1 MSEERIT
8 LFAEILLPLPIP
20 GAFTYRVPLELNQKA
35 KVGQR
40 AVVQFGKTKIMSGL
54 ITSLT
59 TEVPDCDNV
68 KYLLDIL
75 DDDPVVN
82 ENQLQIWDWISSY
95 YLCYPGEVMQAA
107 LPSALKLSSESKIM
121 LSEDFEVDSM
131 TLSDNEYLIVEA
143 LQVQPQLT
151 ITEVS
156 KIIGYKK
163 VMPLIKTMIEKK
175 IVVMQ
180 EELQQKYKARYERY
194 VRLSNTY
201 REDDKMQELMDNL
214 SKRAYKQLELL
225 MAFLVLGGSA
235 DNDVLASDLLKKAD
249 ATSSI
254 LSALVDKGVF
264 ETYQKRISRLKEYKA
279 LTDVSSI
286 VFTEK
291 QQEAYDAIHQG
302 FEEDKPVLLHG
313 VTASGKTEIYIKLI
327 QEALD
332 EGRQVLYLLPEIAL
346 TEQIINR
353 LKKYFGDKVGVYH
366 SRYDNNERVEIWQQV
381 MNFRSRDALNASTSK
396 MDTFNVS
403 VQVQGGQRY
412 SSNVLS
418 SKFQIIIGSRS
429 AVFLPFSD
437 LGLIIV
443 DEEHDSS
450 FKQID
455 PAPRYSARDLAAVM
469 SKMFHARLLLG
480 SATPSFESY
489 FNAKQNKY
497 HLVTLSQR
505 YGGVEMPEIIVDDLR
520 VETRRKT
527 MQANFG
533 KTLVDNMNKTLE
545 EKNQVILFQN
555 RRGFSLRIECEHC
568 NYIPQCINCDVSLIY
583 HKNQNIMKCHY
594 CGYTTSVPTEC
605 PNCRST
611 DLKMHGFGT
620 ERIEDDLKVVFPNA
634 NSSRLDL
641 DTTRTKN
648 SYQHILEQ
656 FQNKETDILVGTQMV
671 TKGLDF
677 DSVKV
682 VGILNA
688 DNMLTFPDFRAYERS
703 FQLMEQ
709 VSGRAG
715 RKGEKGKVI
724 IQTFQPHHPV
734 ILNVMSH
741 DYVRFYEEQMP
752 IRRQFNYPPYSR
764 LVMIKLKDV
773 DNIKL
778 NKAASELAKILRQAF
793 KENLLGPEY
802 PVVSRVMNQ
811 YIKQMIVKISKEL
824 NSNKVKDFIKK
835 TIEDFKHNSE
845 FKSVKIQIDV
855 DPN

>member
-1 MSEERIT
+1 MLEERVT

-20 GAFTYRVPLELNQKA
+20 GTYTYRIPFELNQKA
-35 KVGQR
+35 RVGQR

-54 ITSLT
+54 IISLT
-59 TEVPDCDNV
+59 EEVPDCTNI

-82 ENQLQIWDWISSY
+82 ENQLKLWRWIASY
-95 YLCYPGEVMQAA
+95 YLCYLGDVMQVA

-121 LSEDFEVDSM
+121 LSEDFQLDSM

-143 LQVQPQLT
+143 LQIQPQLT

-163 VMPLIKTMIEKK
+163 IMPLIKTMIEKK

-180 EELQQKYKARYERY
+180 EELQQKYKAKYERY

-201 REDDKMQELMDNL
+201 RSDDAMRELMDTL

-225 MAFLVLGGSA
+225 MAFFVLGGSA
-235 DNDVLASDLLKKAD
+235 DNDVLASDLLKKAN

-254 LSALVDKGVF
+254 LATLVDKGVF
-264 ETYQKRISRLKEYKA
+264 DSYQKRVSRLKEYEA
-279 LTDVSSI
+279 LTDVSTI
-286 VFTEK
+286 NLTEK
-291 QQEAYDAIHQG
+291 QQEAFDNIHKG
-302 FEEDKPVLLHG
+302 FEEEKPVLLHG

-327 QEALD
+327 QEAID
-332 EGRQVLYLLPEIAL
+332 EGKQVLYLLPEIAL

-353 LKKYFGDKVGVYH
+353 LKKYFGDRVGVYH

-381 MNFRSRDALNASTSK
+381 MNFRSQQSTANGQQLLTSE
-396 MDTFNVS
+396 
-403 VQVQGGQRY
+403 VQKPKAK
-412 SSNVLS
+412 SLS
-418 SKFQIIIGSRS
+418 SKYQIIIGSRS
-429 AVFLPFSD
+429 AVFLPFTD

-455 PAPRYSARDLAAVM
+455 PAPRYSARDLAALM

-489 FNAKQNKY
+489 YNARQNKY
-497 HLVTLSQR
+497 HLVTLSER
-505 YGGVEMPEIIVDDLR
+505 YGGVEMPEIIVNDLR

-527 MQANFG
+527 LQANFG
-533 KTLVDNMNKTLE
+533 SALIEAINKTLE

-583 HKNQNIMKCHY
+583 HKNQNILKCHY

-605 PNCRST
+605 PSCRST

-620 ERIEDDLKVVFPNA
+620 ERIEDDLKVIFPDA
-634 NSSRLDL
+634 NSARLDL

-648 SYQHILEQ
+648 SYQFILEQ
-656 FQNKETDILVGTQMV
+656 FQNKETNILVGTQMV

-715 RKGEKGKVI
+715 RKGDKGKVI
-724 IQTFQPHHPV
+724 IQTYQPQHPV
-734 ILNVMSH
+734 ILNVMTH
-741 DYVRFYEEQMP
+741 DYVKFYEEQMP

-764 LVMIKLKDV
+764 LVMVRLKDV
-773 DNIKL
+773 DEQKL
-778 NKAASELAKILRQAF
+778 NKAANELAKIFRQVF
-793 KENLLGPEY
+793 RENLLGPEY
-802 PVVSRVMNQ
+802 PVVSRVKNQ
-811 YIKQMIVKISKEL
+811 YIKQMLIKIHKDL
-824 NSNKVKDFIKK
+824 NSTKVKEFINK
-835 TIEDFKHNSE
+835 TIEDFKHNND

>member
-1 MSEERIT
+1 MSEERTT
-8 LFAEILLPLPIP
+8 LFAEILLPLPIA
-20 GAFTYRVPLELNQKA
+20 GSYTYRVPFELNHKA
-35 KVGQR
+35 RIGQR
-40 AVVQFGKTKIMSGL
+40 AVVQFGKTKILSGL
-54 ITSLT
+54 IMSLT
-59 TEVPDCDNV
+59 TNIPDYNNV
-68 KYLLDIL
+68 KYLIDIL

-82 ENQLQIWDWISSY
+82 DSQLKLWNWISSY
-95 YLCYPGEVMQAA
+95 YLCYLGEVMQAA
-107 LPSALKLSSESKIM
+107 LPSALKLSSESKIS
-121 LSEDFEVDSM
+121 LAEDFVLDSIA
-131 TLSDNEYLIVEA
+131 LNDSEYLIVEA
-143 LQVQPQLT
+143 LQIQPQLT

-163 VMPLIKTMIEKK
+163 VMPLIKTMIDKK
-175 IVVMQ
+175 IIVMQ
-180 EELQQKYKARYERY
+180 EELQQKYKAKYERF
-194 VRLSNTY
+194 VRLSNEY
-201 REDDKMQELMDNL
+201 REEEKMRELMDNL

-235 DNDVLASDLLKKAD
+235 DNDVLASELLRKAD
-249 ATSSI
+249 ASSAI
-254 LSALVDKGVF
+254 LLALIEKGVF

-279 LTDVSSI
+279 LTDVGSI
-286 VFTEK
+286 VLTDK
-291 QQEAYDAIHQG
+291 QQQAFDEIQKG
-302 FEEDKPVLLHG
+302 FEADKPVLLHG

-327 QEALD
+327 QEAID

-353 LKKYFGDKVGVYH
+353 LKKYFGDRVGVYH

-381 MNFRSRDALNASTSK
+381 INFRASASQSLSNSK
-396 MDTFNVS
+396 
-403 VQVQGGQRY
+403 Y
-412 SSNVLS
+412 
-418 SKFQIIIGSRS
+418 QIIIGSRS
-429 AVFLPFSD
+429 AVFLPFTD

-455 PAPRYSARDLAAVM
+455 PAPRYSARDLAVVM
-469 SKMFHARLLLG
+469 SKMFNARLILG

-489 FNAKQNKY
+489 FNARQNKY
-497 HLVTLSQR
+497 HLVTITER
-505 YGGVEMPEIIVDDLR
+505 YGGVEMPDIIIDDLR

-533 KTLVDNMNKTLE
+533 KILVDAMNKTLE

-555 RRGFSLRIECEHC
+555 RRGFSLRIECGHC
-568 NYIPQCINCDVSLIY
+568 NYIPQCINCDVSLTY
-583 HKNQNIMKCHY
+583 HKNQNILKCHY
-594 CGYTTSVPTEC
+594 CGYTASVPTEC
-605 PNCRST
+605 PSCRST

-620 ERIEDDLKVVFPNA
+620 ERIEDDLKVVFPQA
-634 NSSRLDL
+634 QSSRLDL

-715 RKGEKGKVI
+715 RKGDKGKVI
-724 IQTFQPHHPV
+724 IQTYQPQHPV

-741 DYVRFYEEQMP
+741 NYVKFYEEQMP

-764 LVMIKLKDV
+764 LIMLRLKDL
-773 DNIKL
+773 DSLKL
-778 NKAASELAKILRQAF
+778 NKAADMLAKILRQVF
-793 KENLLGPEY
+793 KENFLGPEY
-802 PVVSRVMNQ
+802 PVVSRVKNL
-811 YIKQMIVKISKEL
+811 YIKQMIIKMNKDL
-824 NSNKVKDFIKK
+824 NSTKVKDFVKN
-835 TIEDFKHNSE
+835 TIEEFKRNNE
-845 FKSVKIQIDV
+845 FKSVKIQVDV
-855 DPN
+855 DPS

>member
-20 GAFTYRVPLELNQKA
+20 GTFTYRVPFELNEKV

-40 AVVQFGKTKIMSGL
+40 VVVQFGKTKIMSGL
-54 ITSLT
+54 IVSLT
-59 TEVPDCDNV
+59 DEVPNYNSV

-75 DDDPVVN
+75 DDAPVVN
-82 ENQLQIWDWISSY
+82 ENQLKLWNWIASY
-95 YLCYPGEVMQAA
+95 YMCYLGEVMQVA
-107 LPSALKLSSESKIM
+107 LPSALRLSSESKIM
-121 LSEDFEVDSM
+121 LSDDFELDSM
-131 TLSDNEYLIVEA
+131 TLSDNEFLIVEA
-143 LQVQPQLT
+143 LQIQPQLT

-163 VMPLIKTMIEKK
+163 VMPLIKTMIEKR

-180 EELQQKYKARYERY
+180 EELQHKYKAKYERY
-194 VRLSNTY
+194 VRLPNTY
-201 REDDKMQELMDNL
+201 RDEDKMRELMDNL

-225 MAFLVLGGSA
+225 MAFLVLGGSS
-235 DNDVLASDLLKKAD
+235 DNDVLASELLKKAD

-254 LSALVDKGVF
+254 LSALVEKGVF
-264 ETYQKRISRLKEYKA
+264 ETYQKRVSRLKEYKA

-286 VFTEK
+286 ILTEK
-291 QQEAYDAIHQG
+291 QQEAFDEIHKG
-302 FEEDKPVLLHG
+302 FEEEKPVLLHG

-353 LKKYFGDKVGVYH
+353 LKKYFGDRVGVYH

-381 MNFRSRDALNASTSK
+381 MNFRSQQVNKSTS
-396 MDTFNVS
+396 
-403 VQVQGGQRY
+403 QQGLKY
-412 SSNVLS
+412 
-418 SKFQIIIGSRS
+418 QIIIGSRS
-429 AVFLPFSD
+429 AIFLPFTD

-455 PAPRYSARDLAAVM
+455 PAPRYSARDLAALM

-489 FNAKQNKY
+489 FNARQNKY
-497 HLVTLSQR
+497 HLVSITER
-505 YGGVEMPEIIVDDLR
+505 YGGVEMPEIIVSDLR

-533 KTLVDNMNKTLE
+533 KTLVEAMNKTLE

-568 NYIPQCINCDVSLIY
+568 HHIPQCINCDVSLIY
-583 HKNQNIMKCHY
+583 HKNQNILKCHY

-605 PNCRST
+605 PTCRST
-611 DLKMHGFGT
+611 NLKMHGFGT
-620 ERIEDDLKVVFPNA
+620 ERIEDDLKVVFPEA
-634 NSSRLDL
+634 NSARLDL

-648 SYQHILEQ
+648 SYQYILEQ
-656 FQNKETDILVGTQMV
+656 FQNKETNILVGTQMV

-724 IQTFQPHHPV
+724 IQTYQPQHPV

-764 LVMIKLKDV
+764 LVMIRLKDV
-773 DNIKL
+773 DNVKL
-778 NKAASELAKILRQAF
+778 NKATDELAKIFRQVF

-802 PVVSRVMNQ
+802 PVVSRVKNQ
-811 YIKQMIVKISKEL
+811 YIKQMLIKINKDL
-824 NSNKVKDFIKK
+824 NAAKVKEFISK
-835 TIEDFKHNSE
+835 TIEDFKHDTG

-855 DPN
+855 DPS

>member
-20 GAFTYRVPLELNQKA
+20 GTYTYRVPFELNQKA
-35 KVGQR
+35 RVGQR

-54 ITSLT
+54 IISITN
-59 TEVPDCDNV
+59 EVPDCTSI

-75 DDDPVVN
+75 DDNPVVN
-82 ENQLQIWDWISSY
+82 ENQLKLWRWISSY
-95 YLCYPGEVMQAA
+95 YLCYLGDVMQVA

-121 LSEDFEVDSM
+121 LSEDFQLDNM

-143 LQVQPQLT
+143 LQIQPQLT

-156 KIIGYKK
+156 KITGYKK
-163 VMPLIKTMIEKK
+163 IMPLIKTMIEKK

-180 EELQQKYKARYERY
+180 EELQQKYKAKYDRY

-201 REDDKMQELMDNL
+201 RDEDAMRELMDTL

-225 MAFLVLGGSA
+225 MAFFVLGGSA
-235 DNDVLASDLLKKAD
+235 DNDVLASDLLKKAN

-254 LSALVDKGVF
+254 LATLVDKGIF
-264 ETYQKRISRLKEYKA
+264 ESYQKRVSRLKEYEA
-279 LTDVSSI
+279 LTDVSTI
-286 VFTEK
+286 NLTEK
-291 QQEAYDAIHQG
+291 QQEAFDNIHKG
-302 FEEDKPVLLHG
+302 FEEEKPVLLHG

-327 QEALD
+327 QDAID
-332 EGRQVLYLLPEIAL
+332 EGKQVLYLLPEIAL

-353 LKKYFGDKVGVYH
+353 LKKYFGDRVGVYH

-381 MNFRSRDALNASTSK
+381 MNFRSQQSIVNGQQLLTSEAQK
-396 MDTFNVS
+396 PKAKS
-403 VQVQGGQRY
+403 
-412 SSNVLS
+412 LS
-418 SKFQIIIGSRS
+418 SKYQIIIGSRS
-429 AVFLPFSD
+429 AVFLPFTD

-455 PAPRYSARDLAAVM
+455 PAPRYSARDLAALM

-489 FNAKQNKY
+489 YNARQNKY
-497 HLVTLSQR
+497 HLVTLSER
-505 YGGVEMPEIIVDDLR
+505 YGGVEMPEIIVNDLR

-527 MQANFG
+527 LQANFG
-533 KTLVDNMNKTLE
+533 SALIEAMNKTLE

-583 HKNQNIMKCHY
+583 HKNQNILKCHY

-605 PNCRST
+605 PSCRST

-620 ERIEDDLKVVFPNA
+620 ERIEDDLKVIFPDA
-634 NSSRLDL
+634 NSARLDL

-656 FQNKETDILVGTQMV
+656 FQNKETNILVGTQMV

-715 RKGEKGKVI
+715 RKGDKGKVI
-724 IQTFQPHHPV
+724 IQTYQPQHPV
-734 ILNVMSH
+734 ILNVMTH
-741 DYVRFYEEQMP
+741 DYVKFYEEQMP

-764 LVMIKLKDV
+764 LVMVRLKDV
-773 DNIKL
+773 DEQKL
-778 NKAASELAKILRQAF
+778 NKAANELAKIFRQVF
-793 KENLLGPEY
+793 RENLLGPEY
-802 PVVSRVMNQ
+802 PVVSRVKNQ
-811 YIKQMIVKISKEL
+811 YIKQMLIKINKDL
-824 NSNKVKDFIKK
+824 NSTKVKEFINK
-835 TIEDFKHNSE
+835 TIEDFKHNND

>member
-1 MSEERIT
+1 MSMSEERIT

-20 GAFTYRVPLELNQKA
+20 GSFTYRVPYELNDKA

-54 ITSLT
+54 IVSLT
-59 TEVPDCDNV
+59 TEVPDCNNI

-82 ENQLQIWDWISSY
+82 AQQLQLWNWISSY

-131 TLSDNEYLIVEA
+131 TLSDNEFLIVEA
-143 LQVQPQLT
+143 LQIQPQLT

-180 EELQQKYKARYERY
+180 EELQQKYKAKYERY

-201 REDDKMQELMDNL
+201 RDEDKMHELMDSL

-225 MAFLVLGGSA
+225 MAFFVLGGSA
-235 DNDVLASDLLKKAD
+235 DNEVLASELLKKAD
-249 ATSSI
+249 ATSNI

-264 ETYQKRISRLKEYKA
+264 ETYQKRVSRLKEYKA

-286 VFTEK
+286 VLTEK

-302 FEEDKPVLLHG
+302 FDEEKPVLLHG

-353 LKKYFGDKVGVYH
+353 LKKYFGDRVGVYH

-381 MNFRSRDALNASTSK
+381 MNFRSQRVNEST
-396 MDTFNVS
+396 
-403 VQVQGGQRY
+403 GQRVETQRLCD
-412 SSNVLS
+412 SVSLCLCD
-418 SKFQIIIGSRS
+418 SKYQIIIGSRS

-455 PAPRYSARDLAAVM
+455 PAPRYSARDLAALM

-497 HLVTLSQR
+497 HLVSLTER

-533 KTLVDNMNKTLE
+533 KTLVEAMNKTLE

-555 RRGFSLRIECEHC
+555 RRGFSLRIECDHC

-583 HKNQNIMKCHY
+583 HKNQNILKCHY
-594 CGYTTSVPTEC
+594 CGYTASVPTEC
-605 PNCRST
+605 PNCHST

-620 ERIEDDLKVVFPNA
+620 ERIEDDLKVVFPDA
-634 NSSRLDL
+634 NSARLDL

-648 SYQHILEQ
+648 SYQYILEQ

-682 VGILNA
+682 VGVLNA

-715 RKGEKGKVI
+715 RKGDKGKVI
-724 IQTFQPHHPV
+724 IQTYQPYHPV
-734 ILNVMSH
+734 ILNVISH
-741 DYVRFYEEQMP
+741 DYVKFYEEQMP

-773 DNIKL
+773 DNMKL
-778 NKAASELAKILRQAF
+778 NKATDELAKIFRHVF

-802 PVVSRVMNQ
+802 PIVSRVKNQ
-811 YIKQMIVKISKEL
+811 YIKQMIIKISKEL
-824 NSNKVKDFIKK
+824 NSNKVKDYIKN
-835 TIEDFKHNSE
+835 TIEDFKHNNE

-855 DPN
+855 DPS

>member
-20 GAFTYRVPLELNQKA
+20 GTFTYRVPFELNQKA
-35 KVGQR
+35 KIGQR
-40 AVVQFGKTKIMSGL
+40 AIVQFGKTKIMSGL
-54 ITSLT
+54 IISLT
-59 TEVPDCDNV
+59 TEVPDYNSV
-68 KYLLDIL
+68 KYLIDIL
-75 DDDPVVN
+75 DDDPIVN
-82 ENQLQIWDWISSY
+82 EKQLQLWSWISSY
-95 YLCYPGEVMQAA
+95 YLCYPGGVMQAA

-121 LSEDFEVDSM
+121 LSEDFEVDTM
-131 TLSDNEYLIVEA
+131 TLSDNEFLIVEA
-143 LQVQPQLT
+143 LQIQPQLT

-180 EELQQKYKARYERY
+180 EELQQKYKAKYERY

-201 REDDKMQELMDNL
+201 RDEDKMHELMDKL
-214 SKRAYKQLELL
+214 SKRAYKQLEIL

-235 DNDVLASDLLKKAD
+235 DNDVLVADLLKKAD
-249 ATSSI
+249 ATSNA
-254 LSALVDKGVF
+254 LSALTDKGVF
-264 ETYQKRISRLKEYKA
+264 ETYQKRVSRLKEYKA

-286 VFTEK
+286 VLTEK
-291 QQEAYDAIHQG
+291 QQEAYEAIHEG
-302 FEEDKPVLLHG
+302 FEEEKPVLLHG

-353 LKKYFGDKVGVYH
+353 LKKYFGDRVGVYH

-381 MNFRSRDALNASTSK
+381 MNFRSQRVETQRLGDSK
-396 MDTFNVS
+396 
-403 VQVQGGQRY
+403 Y
-412 SSNVLS
+412 
-418 SKFQIIIGSRS
+418 QIIIGSRS

-455 PAPRYSARDLAAVM
+455 PAPRYSARDLAVLM

-533 KTLVDNMNKTLE
+533 KTLVEAMNKTLE

-555 RRGFSLRIECEHC
+555 RRGFSLRIECDHC
-568 NYIPQCINCDVSLIY
+568 NYIPQCVNCDVSLIY
-583 HKNQNIMKCHY
+583 HKNQNILKCHY
-594 CGYTTSVPTEC
+594 CGYTASVPAEC
-605 PNCRST
+605 PNCHST

-620 ERIEDDLKVVFPNA
+620 ERIEDDLKVVFPDA
-634 NSSRLDL
+634 NSARLDL

-715 RKGEKGKVI
+715 RKGDKGKVI
-724 IQTFQPHHPV
+724 IQTYQPYHPA
-734 ILNVMSH
+734 ILNVISH
-741 DYVRFYEEQMP
+741 DYVKFYEEQMP

-764 LVMIKLKDV
+764 LVMIKLRDV
-773 DNIKL
+773 DNIKV
-778 NKAASELAKILRQAF
+778 NKAADELAKIFRHVF

-802 PVVSRVMNQ
+802 PIVSRVKNQ
-811 YIKQMIVKISKEL
+811 YIKQMIIKINKEL
-824 NSNKVKDFIKK
+824 NSNKVKDYIKN
-835 TIEDFKHNSE
+835 TIEDFKHNNE

>member
-1 MSEERIT
+1 MSEERVT

-20 GAFTYRVPLELNQKA
+20 GTYTYRVPFELNQKA

-54 ITSLT
+54 IISLT
-59 TEVPDCDNV
+59 EEVPDCTSI

-82 ENQLQIWDWISSY
+82 ENQLKLWQWIASY
-95 YLCYPGEVMQAA
+95 YICYLGDVMQVA

-121 LSEDFEVDSM
+121 LSDEFVLDSM
-131 TLSDNEYLIVEA
+131 ALSDNEFLIVEA
-143 LQVQPQLT
+143 LQIQPQLT

-163 VMPLIKTMIEKK
+163 IMPLVKTMIEKK
-175 IVVMQ
+175 IIVMQ
-180 EELQQKYKARYERY
+180 EELQQKYKAKYERY
-194 VRLSNTY
+194 VRLTNTY
-201 REDDKMQELMDNL
+201 RNEDAMRELMDTL

-225 MAFLVLGGSA
+225 MAFFVLGGSA
-235 DNDVLASDLLKKAD
+235 DNDVLASDLLKKAN

-254 LSALVDKGVF
+254 LATLVDKGVF
-264 ETYQKRISRLKEYKA
+264 ESYQKRVSRLKEYKA
-279 LTDVSSI
+279 LTDVSTI
-286 VFTEK
+286 NLTEK
-291 QQEAYDAIHQG
+291 QQEAYDEIHKG
-302 FEEDKPVLLHG
+302 FEEEKPVLLHG

-327 QEALD
+327 QEAID
-332 EGRQVLYLLPEIAL
+332 EGKQVLYLLPEIAL

-353 LKKYFGDKVGVYH
+353 LKKYFGDRVGVYH

-381 MNFRSRDALNASTSK
+381 MNFRSQQTTVNGQQILGDSATRRLGDSK
-396 MDTFNVS
+396 
-403 VQVQGGQRY
+403 Y
-412 SSNVLS
+412 
-418 SKFQIIIGSRS
+418 QIIIGSRS
-429 AVFLPFSD
+429 AVFLPFTD

-455 PAPRYSARDLAAVM
+455 PAPRYSARDLAVLM
-469 SKMFHARLLLG
+469 SKMFHACLLMG

-489 FNAKQNKY
+489 YNARQNKY
-497 HLVTLSQR
+497 HLVTITER

-533 KTLVDNMNKTLE
+533 KTLIDAMNKTLE

-583 HKNQNIMKCHY
+583 HKNQNILKCHY

-605 PNCRST
+605 PSCRST

-620 ERIEDDLKVVFPNA
+620 ERIEDDLKVVFPEA

-648 SYQHILEQ
+648 SYQYILEQ
-656 FQNKETDILVGTQMV
+656 FQNKETNILVGTQMV

-715 RKGEKGKVI
+715 RKGDKGKVI
-724 IQTFQPHHPV
+724 IQTYQPQHPV
-734 ILNVMSH
+734 ILNVITH
-741 DYVRFYEEQMP
+741 DYVKFYEEQMP

-764 LVMIKLKDV
+764 LVMIRLKDV
-773 DNIKL
+773 DSQKL
-778 NKAASELAKILRQAF
+778 NKAADELAKIFRQVF

-802 PVVSRVMNQ
+802 PVVSRVKNQ
-811 YIKQMIVKISKEL
+811 YIKQMLIKINKDL
-824 NSNKVKDFIKK
+824 NSAKVKEFINK
-835 TIEDFKHNSE
+835 TIEDFKHNND

>member
-20 GAFTYRVPLELNQKA
+20 GSFTYRVPYELNDKA

-54 ITSLT
+54 IVSLT
-59 TEVPDCDNV
+59 TEVPDCNNI

-82 ENQLQIWDWISSY
+82 AQQLQLWNWISSY
-95 YLCYPGEVMQAA
+95 YLCYLGEVMQAA

-131 TLSDNEYLIVEA
+131 TLSDNEFLIVEA
-143 LQVQPQLT
+143 LQIQPQLT

-180 EELQQKYKARYERY
+180 EELQQKYKAKYERY

-201 REDDKMQELMDNL
+201 RDEDKMHALMDSL

-225 MAFLVLGGSA
+225 MAFFVLGGSA
-235 DNDVLASDLLKKAD
+235 DNGVLASELLKKAD
-249 ATSSI
+249 ATSNI

-264 ETYQKRISRLKEYKA
+264 ETYQKRVSRLKEYKA

-286 VFTEK
+286 VLTEK

-302 FEEDKPVLLHG
+302 FDEEKPVLLHG

-353 LKKYFGDKVGVYH
+353 LKKYFGDRVGVYH

-381 MNFRSRDALNASTSK
+381 MNFRSRDALNVSTSK

-403 VQVQGGQRY
+403 VQDSQRSSFNVQG
-412 SSNVLS
+412 

-455 PAPRYSARDLAAVM
+455 PAPRYSARDLAALM

-497 HLVTLSQR
+497 HLVSLTER

-520 VETRRKT
+520 VETHRKT

-533 KTLVDNMNKTLE
+533 KTLVEAMNKTLE

-555 RRGFSLRIECEHC
+555 RRGFSLRIECDHC

-583 HKNQNIMKCHY
+583 HKNQNILKCHY

-605 PNCRST
+605 PNCHST

-620 ERIEDDLKVVFPNA
+620 ERIEDDLKVVFPDA
-634 NSSRLDL
+634 NSARLDL

-648 SYQHILEQ
+648 SYQYILEQ
-656 FQNKETDILVGTQMV
+656 FQNKDTDILVGTQMV

-682 VGILNA
+682 VGVLNA

-715 RKGEKGKVI
+715 RKGDKGKVI
-724 IQTFQPHHPV
+724 IQTYQPYHPV

-741 DYVRFYEEQMP
+741 DYVKFYEEQMP

-778 NKAASELAKILRQAF
+778 NKAASELAKIFRHVF

-802 PVVSRVMNQ
+802 PIVSRVKNQ
-811 YIKQMIVKISKEL
+811 YIKQMIIKISKEL
-824 NSNKVKDFIKK
+824 NSNKVKDYIKN
-835 TIEDFKHNSE
+835 TIEDFKHNNE

-855 DPN
+855 DPS

>member
-1 MSEERIT
+1 MSEDRIT

-20 GAFTYRVPLELNQKA
+20 GTFTYRLPFELNQKA
-35 KVGQR
+35 RVGQR
-40 AVVQFGKTKIMSGL
+40 AVVQFGKTKVMSGL
-54 ITSLT
+54 IISLT
-59 TEVPDCDNV
+59 DEVPDCNNI

-82 ENQLQIWDWISSY
+82 EKQLKLWDWIASY
-95 YLCYPGEVMQAA
+95 YMCYLGEVMQVA

-121 LSEDFEVDSM
+121 LSENFELDSM
-131 TLSDNEYLIVEA
+131 VLSDNEYLIVEA
-143 LQVQPQLT
+143 LQIQPQLT

-180 EELQQKYKARYERY
+180 EELQQKYKAKYERY
-194 VRLSNTY
+194 VRLSNAY
-201 REDDKMQELMDNL
+201 RDDDKMRELMDAL

-225 MAFLVLGGSA
+225 MAFFVLGGSA

-249 ATSSI
+249 ATSNV

-264 ETYQKRISRLKEYKA
+264 ETYQKRVSRLKDYKA

-286 VFTEK
+286 VLTEK
-291 QQEAYDAIHQG
+291 QQQAFDEIHKG
-302 FEEDKPVLLHG
+302 FEEEKPVLLHG

-353 LKKYFGDKVGVYH
+353 LKKYFGDRVGVYH

-381 MNFRSRDALNASTSK
+381 MNFRSHQDSK
-396 MDTFNVS
+396 TLSHQEYDSKYQQLGDSAT
-403 VQVQGGQRY
+403 QR
-412 SSNVLS
+412 LGD
-418 SKFQIIIGSRS
+418 SKYQIIIGSRS
-429 AVFLPFSD
+429 AVFLPFTD

-450 FKQID
+450 FKQVD
-455 PAPRYSARDLAAVM
+455 PAPRYSARDLAALM

-489 FNAKQNKY
+489 YNARQNKY
-497 HLVTLSQR
+497 HLVTITER
-505 YGGVEMPEIIVDDLR
+505 YGGVEMPEIVVDDLR
-520 VETRRKT
+520 IETRRKT

-533 KTLVDNMNKTLE
+533 KTLVDAMNKTLE

-555 RRGFSLRIECEHC
+555 RRGFSLRIECDHC

-583 HKNQNIMKCHY
+583 HKNQNILKCHY

-605 PNCRST
+605 PSCKST

-620 ERIEDDLKVVFPNA
+620 ERIEDDLKVVFPEA
-634 NSSRLDL
+634 NSARLDL

-648 SYQHILEQ
+648 SYQYILEQ
-656 FQNKETDILVGTQMV
+656 FQNKETNILVGTQMV

-724 IQTFQPHHPV
+724 IQTYQPNHPV

-764 LVMIKLKDV
+764 LVMIRLKDV
-773 DNIKL
+773 DNVKL
-778 NKAASELAKILRQAF
+778 NKATDELAKTFRHVF

-802 PVVSRVMNQ
+802 PVVSRVKNQ
-811 YIKQMIVKISKEL
+811 YIKQMMIKINKDL
-824 NSNKVKDFIKK
+824 NSNKVKEFIWK
-835 TIEDFKHNSE
+835 TIEDFKHNTE

>member
-1 MSEERIT
+1 MSEERTT
-8 LFAEILLPLPIP
+8 LFAEILLPLPIA
-20 GAFTYRVPLELNQKA
+20 GSYTYRVPLELNHKA
-35 KVGQR
+35 RIGQR
-40 AVVQFGKTKIMSGL
+40 AVVQFGKTKILSGL
-54 ITSLT
+54 IMSLT
-59 TEVPDCDNV
+59 TNIPDYNNV
-68 KYLLDIL
+68 KYLIDIL

-82 ENQLQIWDWISSY
+82 DSQLKLWNWISSY
-95 YLCYPGEVMQAA
+95 YLCYLGEVMQAA
-107 LPSALKLSSESKIM
+107 LPSALKLSSESKIS
-121 LSEDFEVDSM
+121 LAEDFVLDSIA
-131 TLSDNEYLIVEA
+131 LNDSEYLIVEA
-143 LQVQPQLT
+143 LQIQPQLT

-163 VMPLIKTMIEKK
+163 VMPLIKTMIDKK
-175 IVVMQ
+175 IIVMQ
-180 EELQQKYKARYERY
+180 EELQQKYKAKYERF
-194 VRLSNTY
+194 VRLSNEY
-201 REDDKMQELMDNL
+201 REEEKMRELMDNL

-235 DNDVLASDLLKKAD
+235 DNDVLASELLRKAD
-249 ATSSI
+249 ASSAI
-254 LSALVDKGVF
+254 LLALIEKGVF

-279 LTDVSSI
+279 LTDVGSI
-286 VFTEK
+286 VLTDK
-291 QQEAYDAIHQG
+291 QQQAFDEIQKG
-302 FEEDKPVLLHG
+302 FEADKPVLLHG

-327 QEALD
+327 QEAID

-353 LKKYFGDKVGVYH
+353 LKKYFGDRVGVYH

-381 MNFRSRDALNASTSK
+381 INFRASASQSLSNSK
-396 MDTFNVS
+396 
-403 VQVQGGQRY
+403 Y
-412 SSNVLS
+412 
-418 SKFQIIIGSRS
+418 QIIIGSRS
-429 AVFLPFSD
+429 AVFLPFTD

-455 PAPRYSARDLAAVM
+455 PAPRYSARDLAVVM
-469 SKMFHARLLLG
+469 SKMFNARLILG

-489 FNAKQNKY
+489 FNARQNKY
-497 HLVTLSQR
+497 HLVTITER
-505 YGGVEMPEIIVDDLR
+505 YGGVEMPDIIIDDLR

-533 KTLVDNMNKTLE
+533 KILVDAMNKTLE

-555 RRGFSLRIECEHC
+555 RRGFSLRIECGHC
-568 NYIPQCINCDVSLIY
+568 NYIPQCINCDVSLTY
-583 HKNQNIMKCHY
+583 HKNQNILKCHY
-594 CGYTTSVPTEC
+594 CGYTASVPTEC
-605 PNCRST
+605 PSCRST

-620 ERIEDDLKVVFPNA
+620 ERIEDDLKVVFPQA
-634 NSSRLDL
+634 QSSRLDL

-715 RKGEKGKVI
+715 RKGDKGKVI
-724 IQTFQPHHPV
+724 IQTYQPQHPV

-741 DYVRFYEEQMP
+741 NYVKFYEEQMP

-764 LVMIKLKDV
+764 LIMLRLKDL
-773 DNIKL
+773 DSLKL
-778 NKAASELAKILRQAF
+778 NKAADMLAKILRQVF
-793 KENLLGPEY
+793 KENFLGPEY
-802 PVVSRVMNQ
+802 PVVSRVKNL
-811 YIKQMIVKISKEL
+811 YIKQMIIKINKDL
-824 NSNKVKDFIKK
+824 NSTKVKDFVKN
-835 TIEDFKHNSE
+835 TIEEFKRNNE
-845 FKSVKIQIDV
+845 FKSVKIQVDV
-855 DPN
+855 DPS

>member
-1 MSEERIT
+1 MSEERVT

-20 GAFTYRVPLELNQKA
+20 GTYTYRVPFELNQKA
-35 KVGQR
+35 RVGQR

-54 ITSLT
+54 IISLT
-59 TEVPDCDNV
+59 EEVPDCTSI

-82 ENQLQIWDWISSY
+82 ENQLKLWRWIASY
-95 YLCYPGEVMQAA
+95 YLCYLGDVMQVA

-121 LSEDFEVDSM
+121 LSEDFVLDSM
-131 TLSDNEYLIVEA
+131 ALSDNEFLIVEA
-143 LQVQPQLT
+143 LQIQPQLT

-163 VMPLIKTMIEKK
+163 IMPLVKTMIEKK
-175 IVVMQ
+175 IIVMQ
-180 EELQQKYKARYERY
+180 EELQQKYKAKYERY

-201 REDDKMQELMDNL
+201 RNEDAMRELMDTL

-225 MAFLVLGGSA
+225 MAFFVLGGSA
-235 DNDVLASDLLKKAD
+235 DNDVIASDLLKKAN

-254 LSALVDKGVF
+254 LATLVDKGVF
-264 ETYQKRISRLKEYKA
+264 ESYQKRISRLKEYKA
-279 LTDVSSI
+279 LTDVSTI
-286 VFTEK
+286 NLTEK
-291 QQEAYDAIHQG
+291 QQEAYDEIHKG
-302 FEEDKPVLLHG
+302 FEEEKPVLLHG

-327 QEALD
+327 QEAID
-332 EGRQVLYLLPEIAL
+332 EGKQVLYLLPEIAL

-353 LKKYFGDKVGVYH
+353 LKKYFGDRVGVYH

-381 MNFRSRDALNASTSK
+381 MNFRSQQSTVNGQQMLTSE
-396 MDTFNVS
+396 
-403 VQVQGGQRY
+403 VQKPIAK
-412 SSNVLS
+412 SLS
-418 SKFQIIIGSRS
+418 SKYQIIIGSRS
-429 AVFLPFSD
+429 AVFLPFTD

-455 PAPRYSARDLAAVM
+455 PAPRYSARDLAVLM
-469 SKMFHARLLLG
+469 SKMFHARLLMG

-489 FNAKQNKY
+489 YNARQNKY
-497 HLVTLSQR
+497 HLVTITER

-533 KTLVDNMNKTLE
+533 KTLIDAMNKTLE

-583 HKNQNIMKCHY
+583 HKNQNILKCHY

-605 PNCRST
+605 PSCRST

-620 ERIEDDLKVVFPNA
+620 ERIEDDLKVVFPEA

-648 SYQHILEQ
+648 SYQYILEQ
-656 FQNKETDILVGTQMV
+656 FQNKETNILVGTQMV

-715 RKGEKGKVI
+715 RKGDKGKVI
-724 IQTFQPHHPV
+724 IQTYQPQHPV
-734 ILNVMSH
+734 ILNVITH

-773 DNIKL
+773 DSQKL
-778 NKAASELAKILRQAF
+778 NKAADELAKIFRQVF

-802 PVVSRVMNQ
+802 PVVSRVKNQ
-811 YIKQMIVKISKEL
+811 YIKQMLVKINKDL
-824 NSNKVKDFIKK
+824 NSTKVKEFINK
-835 TIEDFKHNSE
+835 TIEDFKHNND

>member
-1 MSEERIT
+1 MSEERLT

-20 GAFTYRVPLELNQKA
+20 GTYTYRVPFELNQKA
-35 KVGQR
+35 RVGQR

-54 ITSLT
+54 IISITN
-59 TEVPDCDNV
+59 EVPDCTSI

-75 DDDPVVN
+75 DDNPVVN
-82 ENQLQIWDWISSY
+82 ENQLKLWRWISSY
-95 YLCYPGEVMQAA
+95 YLCYLGDVMQVA

-121 LSEDFEVDSM
+121 LSEDFQLDSM

-143 LQVQPQLT
+143 LQIQPQLT

-156 KIIGYKK
+156 KITGYKK
-163 VMPLIKTMIEKK
+163 IMPLIKTMIEKK

-180 EELQQKYKARYERY
+180 EELQQKYKAKYDRY

-201 REDDKMQELMDNL
+201 RDEDAMRELMDTL

-225 MAFLVLGGSA
+225 MAFFVLGGSA
-235 DNDVLASDLLKKAD
+235 DNDVLASDLLKKAN

-254 LSALVDKGVF
+254 LATLVDKGIF
-264 ETYQKRISRLKEYKA
+264 ESYQKRVSRLKEYEA
-279 LTDVSSI
+279 LTDVSTI
-286 VFTEK
+286 NLTEK
-291 QQEAYDAIHQG
+291 QQEAFDNIHKG
-302 FEEDKPVLLHG
+302 FNEEKPVLLHG

-327 QEALD
+327 QDAID
-332 EGRQVLYLLPEIAL
+332 EGKQVLYLLPEIAL

-353 LKKYFGDKVGVYH
+353 LKKYFGDRVGVYH

-381 MNFRSRDALNASTSK
+381 MNFRSQHEGRDASNASTSK
-396 MDTFNVS
+396 MDTSFKV
-403 VQVQGGQRY
+403 RC
-412 SSNVLS
+412 
-418 SKFQIIIGSRS
+418 SKYQIIIGSRS
-429 AVFLPFSD
+429 AVFLPFTD

-455 PAPRYSARDLAAVM
+455 PAPRYSARDLAALM

-489 FNAKQNKY
+489 YNARQNKY
-497 HLVTLSQR
+497 HLVTLSER
-505 YGGVEMPEIIVDDLR
+505 YGGVEMPEIIVNDLR

-527 MQANFG
+527 LQANFG
-533 KTLVDNMNKTLE
+533 SALIEAMNKTLE

-583 HKNQNIMKCHY
+583 HKNQNILKCHY

-605 PNCRST
+605 PSCRST

-620 ERIEDDLKVVFPNA
+620 ERIEDDLKVIFPDA
-634 NSSRLDL
+634 NSARLDL

-656 FQNKETDILVGTQMV
+656 FQNKETNILVGTQMV

-715 RKGEKGKVI
+715 RKGDKGKVI
-724 IQTFQPHHPV
+724 IQTYQPQHPV
-734 ILNVMSH
+734 ILNVMTH
-741 DYVRFYEEQMP
+741 DYVKFYEEQMP

-764 LVMIKLKDV
+764 LVMVRLKDV
-773 DNIKL
+773 DEQKL
-778 NKAASELAKILRQAF
+778 NKAANELAKIFRQVF
-793 KENLLGPEY
+793 RENLLGPEY
-802 PVVSRVMNQ
+802 PIVSRVKNQ
-811 YIKQMIVKISKEL
+811 YIKQMLIKINKDL
-824 NSNKVKDFIKK
+824 NSTKVKEFINK
-835 TIEDFKHNSE
+835 TIEDFKHNND

>member
-1 MSEERIT
+1 MSEERVT

-20 GAFTYRVPLELNQKA
+20 GTYTYRVPFELNQKA
-35 KVGQR
+35 RVGQR

-54 ITSLT
+54 IISLT
-59 TEVPDCDNV
+59 EEVPDCTSI

-82 ENQLQIWDWISSY
+82 ENQLKLWRWISSY
-95 YLCYPGEVMQAA
+95 YLCYLGDVMQVA

-121 LSEDFEVDSM
+121 LSEDFQLDTM
-131 TLSDNEYLIVEA
+131 TLSDNEFLIVEA
-143 LQVQPQLT
+143 LQIQPQLT

-163 VMPLIKTMIEKK
+163 IMPLIKTMIEKK

-180 EELQQKYKARYERY
+180 EELQQKYKAKYERY

-201 REDDKMQELMDNL
+201 RSDDAMRELMDTL

-225 MAFLVLGGSA
+225 MAFFVLGGSA
-235 DNDVLASDLLKKAD
+235 DNDVLASDLLKKAN

-254 LSALVDKGVF
+254 LATLVDKGVF
-264 ETYQKRISRLKEYKA
+264 ESYQKRVSRLKKYDA
-279 LTDVSSI
+279 LTDVSTI
-286 VFTEK
+286 NLTEK
-291 QQEAYDAIHQG
+291 QQEAFDNIHKG
-302 FEEDKPVLLHG
+302 FEEEKPVLLHG

-327 QEALD
+327 QEAID
-332 EGRQVLYLLPEIAL
+332 EGKQVLYLLPEIAL

-353 LKKYFGDKVGVYH
+353 LKKYFGDIVGVYH

-381 MNFRSRDALNASTSK
+381 MNFRSQQPTANGQQLLTSE
-396 MDTFNVS
+396 
-403 VQVQGGQRY
+403 VQKPKAQ
-412 SSNVLS
+412 SLS
-418 SKFQIIIGSRS
+418 SKYQIIIGSRS
-429 AVFLPFSD
+429 AVFLPFTD

-455 PAPRYSARDLAAVM
+455 PAPRYSARDLAALM

-489 FNAKQNKY
+489 YNARQNKY
-497 HLVTLSQR
+497 HLVTLSER
-505 YGGVEMPEIIVDDLR
+505 YGGVEMPEIIVNDLR

-527 MQANFG
+527 LQANFG
-533 KTLVDNMNKTLE
+533 SALIEAMNKTLG

-583 HKNQNIMKCHY
+583 HKNQNILKCHY

-605 PNCRST
+605 PSCRST
-611 DLKMHGFGT
+611 DLKMYGFGT
-620 ERIEDDLKVVFPNA
+620 ERIEDDLKVIFPDA
-634 NSSRLDL
+634 NSARLDL

-648 SYQHILEQ
+648 SYQFILEQ
-656 FQNKETDILVGTQMV
+656 FQNKETNILVGTQMV

-715 RKGEKGKVI
+715 RKGDKGKVI
-724 IQTFQPHHPV
+724 IQTYQPQHPV
-734 ILNVMSH
+734 ILNVMTH
-741 DYVRFYEEQMP
+741 DYVKFYEEQMP

-764 LVMIKLKDV
+764 LVMIRMKDV
-773 DNIKL
+773 DEQKL
-778 NKAASELAKILRQAF
+778 NKAANELAKIFRQVF

-802 PVVSRVMNQ
+802 PVVSRVKNQ
-811 YIKQMIVKISKEL
+811 YIKQMLIKIHKDL
-824 NSNKVKDFIKK
+824 NSTKVKEFINK
-835 TIEDFKHNSE
+835 TIEDFKHNND

-855 DPN
+855 DPM

>member
-20 GAFTYRVPLELNQKA
+20 GTFTYRVPFELNQKA
-35 KVGQR
+35 KIGQR
-40 AVVQFGKTKIMSGL
+40 AIVQFGKTKIMSGL
-54 ITSLT
+54 IISLT
-59 TEVPDCDNV
+59 TEVPDYNSV
-68 KYLLDIL
+68 KYLIDIL
-75 DDDPVVN
+75 DDDPIVN
-82 ENQLQIWDWISSY
+82 EKQLQLWSWISSY
-95 YLCYPGEVMQAA
+95 YLCYSGEVMQAA
-107 LPSALKLSSESKIM
+107 LPSALKLSSESKIV
-121 LSEDFEVDSM
+121 LSDDFEVDSM
-131 TLSDNEYLIVEA
+131 TLSDNEFLIVEA
-143 LQVQPQLT
+143 LQIQPQLT

-180 EELQQKYKARYERY
+180 EELQQKYKAKYERY

-201 REDDKMQELMDNL
+201 RDEDKMHELMDKL

-235 DNDVLASDLLKKAD
+235 DNDVLVADLLKKAD
-249 ATSSI
+249 ATSNA
-254 LSALVDKGVF
+254 LSALTDKGVF
-264 ETYQKRISRLKEYKA
+264 ETYQKRVSRLKEYKA

-286 VFTEK
+286 VLTEK
-291 QQEAYDAIHQG
+291 QQEAYEAIHQG
-302 FEEDKPVLLHG
+302 FNEEKPVLLHG

-353 LKKYFGDKVGVYH
+353 LKKYFGDRVGVYH

-381 MNFRSRDALNASTSK
+381 MNFRSRQVAELGDSVTQKLSDSK
-396 MDTFNVS
+396 
-403 VQVQGGQRY
+403 Y
-412 SSNVLS
+412 
-418 SKFQIIIGSRS
+418 QIIIGSRS

-455 PAPRYSARDLAAVM
+455 PAPRYSARDLAALM

-533 KTLVDNMNKTLE
+533 KTLVEAMNKTLE

-555 RRGFSLRIECEHC
+555 RRGFSLRIECDHC
-568 NYIPQCINCDVSLIY
+568 NYIPQCVNCDVSLIY
-583 HKNQNIMKCHY
+583 HKNQNILKCHY
-594 CGYTTSVPTEC
+594 CGYTASVPAEC
-605 PNCRST
+605 PNCHST

-620 ERIEDDLKVVFPNA
+620 ERIEDDLKVVFPDA
-634 NSSRLDL
+634 NSARLDL

-715 RKGEKGKVI
+715 RKGDKGKVI
-724 IQTFQPHHPV
+724 IQTYQPYHPV
-734 ILNVMSH
+734 ILNVISH
-741 DYVRFYEEQMP
+741 DYVKFYEEQMP

-778 NKAASELAKILRQAF
+778 NKAADELAKIFRHVF

-802 PVVSRVMNQ
+802 PIVSRVKNQ
-811 YIKQMIVKISKEL
+811 YIKQMIIKINKEL
-824 NSNKVKDFIKK
+824 NSNKVKDYIKN
-835 TIEDFKHNSE
+835 TIEDFKHNNE

>member
-1 MSEERIT
+1 MSEERVT

-20 GAFTYRVPLELNQKA
+20 GTYTYRVPFELNQKA

-54 ITSLT
+54 IISLT
-59 TEVPDCDNV
+59 EEVPDCTSI

-82 ENQLQIWDWISSY
+82 ENQLKLWQWIASY
-95 YLCYPGEVMQAA
+95 YLCYLGDVMQVA

-121 LSEDFEVDSM
+121 LSDEFVLDSM
-131 TLSDNEYLIVEA
+131 ALSDNEFLIVEA
-143 LQVQPQLT
+143 LQIQPQLT

-163 VMPLIKTMIEKK
+163 IMPLVKTMIEKK
-175 IVVMQ
+175 IIVMQ
-180 EELQQKYKARYERY
+180 EELQQKYKAKYERY
-194 VRLSNTY
+194 VRLTNTY
-201 REDDKMQELMDNL
+201 RNEDAMRELMDTL

-225 MAFLVLGGSA
+225 MAFFVLGGSA
-235 DNDVLASDLLKKAD
+235 DNDVIASDLLKKAN

-254 LSALVDKGVF
+254 LATLVDKGVF
-264 ETYQKRISRLKEYKA
+264 ESYQKRVSRLKEYKA
-279 LTDVSSI
+279 LTDVSTI
-286 VFTEK
+286 NLTEK
-291 QQEAYDAIHQG
+291 QQEAYDEIHKG
-302 FEEDKPVLLHG
+302 FDEEKPVLLHG

-327 QEALD
+327 QEAID
-332 EGRQVLYLLPEIAL
+332 EGKQVLYLLPEIAL

-353 LKKYFGDKVGVYH
+353 LKKYFGDRVGVYH

-381 MNFRSRDALNASTSK
+381 MNFRSQHSTVNGQQMLTSE
-396 MDTFNVS
+396 
-403 VQVQGGQRY
+403 VQKPIAK
-412 SSNVLS
+412 SLS
-418 SKFQIIIGSRS
+418 SKYQIIIGSRS
-429 AVFLPFSD
+429 AVFLPFTD

-455 PAPRYSARDLAAVM
+455 PAPRYSARDLAVLM
-469 SKMFHARLLLG
+469 SKMFHARLLMG

-489 FNAKQNKY
+489 YNARQNKY
-497 HLVTLSQR
+497 HLVTITER

-533 KTLVDNMNKTLE
+533 KTLIDAMNKTLE

-583 HKNQNIMKCHY
+583 HKNQNILKCHY

-605 PNCRST
+605 PSCRST

-620 ERIEDDLKVVFPNA
+620 ERIEDDLKVVFPEA

-648 SYQHILEQ
+648 SYQYILEQ
-656 FQNKETDILVGTQMV
+656 FQNKETNILVGTQMV

-715 RKGEKGKVI
+715 RKGDKGKVI
-724 IQTFQPHHPV
+724 IQTYQPQHPV
-734 ILNVMSH
+734 ILNVITH
-741 DYVRFYEEQMP
+741 DYVKFYEEQMP

-773 DNIKL
+773 DSQKL
-778 NKAASELAKILRQAF
+778 NKAADELAKIFRQVF

-802 PVVSRVMNQ
+802 PVVSRVKNQ
-811 YIKQMIVKISKEL
+811 YIKQMLIKINKDL
-824 NSNKVKDFIKK
+824 NSTKVKAFINK
-835 TIEDFKHNSE
+835 TIEDFKHNND

>member
-1 MSEERIT
+1 MSEERVT

-20 GAFTYRVPLELNQKA
+20 GTYTYRIPFELNQKA

-54 ITSLT
+54 IISLT
-59 TEVPDCDNV
+59 EEVPDCTSI

-82 ENQLQIWDWISSY
+82 ENQLKLWRWIASY
-95 YLCYPGEVMQAA
+95 YLCYLGDVMQVA

-121 LSEDFEVDSM
+121 LSEDFQLDSM
-131 TLSDNEYLIVEA
+131 TLSDNEFLIVEA
-143 LQVQPQLT
+143 LQIQPQLT

-163 VMPLIKTMIEKK
+163 IMPLIKTMIEKK
-175 IVVMQ
+175 IIVMQ
-180 EELQQKYKARYERY
+180 EELQQKYKAKYERY

-201 REDDKMQELMDNL
+201 RSEDAMRELMDTL

-225 MAFLVLGGSA
+225 MAFFVLGGSA
-235 DNDVLASDLLKKAD
+235 DNDVIASDLLKKAN

-254 LSALVDKGVF
+254 LATLVDKGVF
-264 ETYQKRISRLKEYKA
+264 ESYQKRVSRLKEYKA
-279 LTDVSSI
+279 LTDVSTI
-286 VFTEK
+286 NLTEK
-291 QQEAYDAIHQG
+291 QQEAFDNIHKG
-302 FEEDKPVLLHG
+302 FEEEKPVLLHG

-327 QEALD
+327 QEAID
-332 EGRQVLYLLPEIAL
+332 EGKQVLYLLPEIAL

-353 LKKYFGDKVGVYH
+353 LKKYFGDRVGVYH

-381 MNFRSRDALNASTSK
+381 LNFRISESQNLRISESQK
-396 MDTFNVS
+396 
-403 VQVQGGQRY
+403 VQKPIAK
-412 SSNVLS
+412 SFS
-418 SKFQIIIGSRS
+418 SKYQIIIGSRS
-429 AVFLPFSD
+429 AVFLPFTD

-455 PAPRYSARDLAAVM
+455 PAPRYSARDLAALM
-469 SKMFHARLLLG
+469 SKMFHARLLMG

-489 FNAKQNKY
+489 YNARQNKY
-497 HLVTLSQR
+497 HLVTLSER
-505 YGGVEMPEIIVDDLR
+505 YGGVEMPEIIVNDLR

-527 MQANFG
+527 LQANFG
-533 KTLVDNMNKTLE
+533 SALVEAMNKTLE

-583 HKNQNIMKCHY
+583 HKNQNILKCHY

-605 PNCRST
+605 PSCRST

-620 ERIEDDLKVVFPNA
+620 ERIEDDLKVVFPDA
-634 NSSRLDL
+634 NSARLDL

-648 SYQHILEQ
+648 SYQYILEQ
-656 FQNKETDILVGTQMV
+656 FQNKETNILVGTQMV

-715 RKGEKGKVI
+715 RKGDKGKVI
-724 IQTFQPHHPV
+724 IQTYQPQHPV
-734 ILNVMSH
+734 ILNVISH

-764 LVMIKLKDV
+764 LVMIRLKDV
-773 DNIKL
+773 DSQKL
-778 NKAASELAKILRQAF
+778 NKAADELAKIFRQVF

-802 PVVSRVMNQ
+802 PVVSRVKNQ
-811 YIKQMIVKISKEL
+811 YIKQMLVKINKDL
-824 NSNKVKDFIKK
+824 NSTKVKEFINK
-835 TIEDFKHNSE
+835 TIEDFKHNND

>member
-1 MSEERIT
+1 MRMSEERIT

-20 GAFTYRVPLELNQKA
+20 GSFTYRVPYELNDKA

-54 ITSLT
+54 IVSLT
-59 TEVPDCDNV
+59 TEVPDCNNI

-82 ENQLQIWDWISSY
+82 AQQLQLWNWISSY
-95 YLCYPGEVMQAA
+95 YLCYLGEVMQAA

-131 TLSDNEYLIVEA
+131 TLSDNEFLIVEA
-143 LQVQPQLT
+143 LQIQPQLT

-180 EELQQKYKARYERY
+180 EELQQKYKAKYERY

-201 REDDKMQELMDNL
+201 RDEDKMHALMDSL

-225 MAFLVLGGSA
+225 MAFFVLGGSA
-235 DNDVLASDLLKKAD
+235 DNEVLASELLKKAD
-249 ATSSI
+249 ATSNI

-264 ETYQKRISRLKEYKA
+264 ETYQKRVSRLKEYKA

-286 VFTEK
+286 VLTEK

-302 FEEDKPVLLHG
+302 FYEEKPVLLHG

-353 LKKYFGDKVGVYH
+353 LKKYFGDRVGVYH

-381 MNFRSRDALNASTSK
+381 MNFRSQRVNEST
-396 MDTFNVS
+396 
-403 VQVQGGQRY
+403 GQRVVETQRLRD
-412 SSNVLS
+412 SETQRLGD
-418 SKFQIIIGSRS
+418 SKYQIIIGSRS

-455 PAPRYSARDLAAVM
+455 PAPRYSARDLAALM

-497 HLVTLSQR
+497 HLVSLTER

-533 KTLVDNMNKTLE
+533 KTLVEAMNKTLE

-555 RRGFSLRIECEHC
+555 RRGFSLRIECDHC

-583 HKNQNIMKCHY
+583 HKNQNILKCHY

-605 PNCRST
+605 PNCHST

-620 ERIEDDLKVVFPNA
+620 ERIEDDLKVVFPDA
-634 NSSRLDL
+634 NSARLDL

-648 SYQHILEQ
+648 SYQYILEQ

-682 VGILNA
+682 VGVLNA

-715 RKGEKGKVI
+715 RKGDKGKVI
-724 IQTFQPHHPV
+724 IQTYQPYHPV

-741 DYVRFYEEQMP
+741 DYVKFYEEQMP

-778 NKAASELAKILRQAF
+778 NKAASELAKIFRHVF

-802 PVVSRVMNQ
+802 PIVSRVKNQ
-811 YIKQMIVKISKEL
+811 YIKQMIIKISKEL
-824 NSNKVKDFIKK
+824 NSNKVKDYIKN
-835 TIEDFKHNSE
+835 TIEDFKHNNE

-855 DPN
+855 DPS

>member
-1 MSEERIT
+1 MSMSEERIT

-20 GAFTYRVPLELNQKA
+20 GSFTYRVPYELNDKA

-54 ITSLT
+54 IVSLT
-59 TEVPDCDNV
+59 TEVPDCNNI

-82 ENQLQIWDWISSY
+82 AQQLQLWNWISSY

-131 TLSDNEYLIVEA
+131 TLSDNEFLIVEA
-143 LQVQPQLT
+143 LQIQPQLT

-180 EELQQKYKARYERY
+180 EELQQKYKAKYERY

-201 REDDKMQELMDNL
+201 RDEDKMHELMDSL

-225 MAFLVLGGSA
+225 MAFFVLGGSA
-235 DNDVLASDLLKKAD
+235 DNEVLASELLKKAD
-249 ATSSI
+249 ATSNI

-264 ETYQKRISRLKEYKA
+264 ETYQKRVSRLKEYKA

-286 VFTEK
+286 VLTEK

-302 FEEDKPVLLHG
+302 FDEEKPVLLHG

-353 LKKYFGDKVGVYH
+353 LKKYFGDRVGVYH

-381 MNFRSRDALNASTSK
+381 MNFRSQRVNEST
-396 MDTFNVS
+396 
-403 VQVQGGQRY
+403 GQRVETQRLGD
-412 SSNVLS
+412 SVSLRLCD
-418 SKFQIIIGSRS
+418 SKYQIIIGSRS

-455 PAPRYSARDLAAVM
+455 PAPRYSARDLAALM

-497 HLVTLSQR
+497 HLVSLTER

-533 KTLVDNMNKTLE
+533 KTLVEAMNKTLE

-555 RRGFSLRIECEHC
+555 RRGFSLRIECDHC

-583 HKNQNIMKCHY
+583 HKNQNILKCHY

-605 PNCRST
+605 PNCHST

-620 ERIEDDLKVVFPNA
+620 ERIEDDLKVVFPDA
-634 NSSRLDL
+634 NSARLDL

-648 SYQHILEQ
+648 SYQYILEQ

-682 VGILNA
+682 VGVLNA

-715 RKGEKGKVI
+715 RKGDKGKVI
-724 IQTFQPHHPV
+724 IQTYQPYHPV
-734 ILNVMSH
+734 ILNVISH
-741 DYVRFYEEQMP
+741 DYVKFYEEQMP

-778 NKAASELAKILRQAF
+778 NKAASELAKIFRHVF

-802 PVVSRVMNQ
+802 PIVSRVKNQ
-811 YIKQMIVKISKEL
+811 YIKQMIIKISKEL
-824 NSNKVKDFIKK
+824 NSNKVKDYIKN
-835 TIEDFKHNSE
+835 TIEDFKHNNE

-855 DPN
+855 DPS

>member
-1 MSEERIT
+1 MSEERVT

-20 GAFTYRVPLELNQKA
+20 GTYTYRVPFELNQKA

-54 ITSLT
+54 IISLT
-59 TEVPDCDNV
+59 EEVPDCTSI

-82 ENQLQIWDWISSY
+82 ENQLKLWQWIASY
-95 YLCYPGEVMQAA
+95 YLCYLGDVMQVA

-121 LSEDFEVDSM
+121 LSDEFVLDSM
-131 TLSDNEYLIVEA
+131 ALSDNEFLIVEA
-143 LQVQPQLT
+143 LQIQPQLT

-163 VMPLIKTMIEKK
+163 IMPLVKTMIEKK
-175 IVVMQ
+175 IIVMQ
-180 EELQQKYKARYERY
+180 EELQQKYKAKYERY
-194 VRLSNTY
+194 VRLTNTY
-201 REDDKMQELMDNL
+201 RNEDAMRELMDTL

-225 MAFLVLGGSA
+225 MAFFVLGGSA
-235 DNDVLASDLLKKAD
+235 DNDVITSDLLKKAN

-254 LSALVDKGVF
+254 LATLVDKGVF
-264 ETYQKRISRLKEYKA
+264 ESYQKRVSRLKEYKA
-279 LTDVSSI
+279 LTDVSTI
-286 VFTEK
+286 NLTEK
-291 QQEAYDAIHQG
+291 QQEAYDEIHKG
-302 FEEDKPVLLHG
+302 FEEEKPVLLHG

-327 QEALD
+327 QEAID
-332 EGRQVLYLLPEIAL
+332 EGKQVLYLLPEIAL

-353 LKKYFGDKVGVYH
+353 LKKYFGDRVGVYH

-381 MNFRSRDALNASTSK
+381 MNFRSQQSTVNGQQILGDSATRRLGDSK
-396 MDTFNVS
+396 
-403 VQVQGGQRY
+403 Y
-412 SSNVLS
+412 
-418 SKFQIIIGSRS
+418 QIIIGSRS
-429 AVFLPFSD
+429 AVFLPFTD

-455 PAPRYSARDLAAVM
+455 PAPRYSARDLAVLM
-469 SKMFHARLLLG
+469 SKMFHARLLMG

-489 FNAKQNKY
+489 YNARQNKY
-497 HLVTLSQR
+497 HLVTITER

-533 KTLVDNMNKTLE
+533 KTLIDAMNKTLE

-583 HKNQNIMKCHY
+583 HKNQNILKCHY

-605 PNCRST
+605 PSCRST

-620 ERIEDDLKVVFPNA
+620 ERIEDDLKVVFPEA

-648 SYQHILEQ
+648 SYQYILEQ
-656 FQNKETDILVGTQMV
+656 FQNKETNILVGTQMV

-715 RKGEKGKVI
+715 RKGDKGKVI
-724 IQTFQPHHPV
+724 IQTYQPQHPV
-734 ILNVMSH
+734 ILNVITH
-741 DYVRFYEEQMP
+741 DYVKFYEEQMP

-764 LVMIKLKDV
+764 LVMIRLKDV
-773 DNIKL
+773 DSQKL
-778 NKAASELAKILRQAF
+778 NKAADELAKIFRQVF

-802 PVVSRVMNQ
+802 PVVSRVKNQ
-811 YIKQMIVKISKEL
+811 YIKQMLIKINKDL
-824 NSNKVKDFIKK
+824 NSTKVKEFINK
-835 TIEDFKHNSE
+835 TIEDFRHNND

>member
-20 GAFTYRVPLELNQKA
+20 GTYTYRVPFELNHKVR
-35 KVGQR
+35 VGQR
-40 AVVQFGKTKIMSGL
+40 AVVQFGKTKILSGL
-54 ITSLT
+54 IMSFTDA
-59 TEVPDCDNV
+59 VPDCNAV
-68 KYLLDIL
+68 KYILDIL

-82 ENQLQIWDWISSY
+82 ENQLKLWNWIASY
-95 YLCYPGEVMQAA
+95 YMCYLGEVMQAA
-107 LPSALKLSSESKIM
+107 LPSALKLSSESKISM
-121 LSEDFEVDSM
+121 AEDIDADSM
-131 TLSDNEYLIVEA
+131 TLSDNEFLIVEA
-143 LQVQPQLT
+143 LQIQPQLT

-175 IVVMQ
+175 IIVMH
-180 EELQQKYKARYERY
+180 EELQQKYKVKYERY
-194 VRLSNTY
+194 VRLSNDY
-201 REDDKMQELMDNL
+201 RDEEKIHELMDSL
-214 SKRAYKQLELL
+214 SKRAYKQLELI
-225 MAFLVLGGSA
+225 MAFFVLGGSV
-235 DNDVLASDLLKKAD
+235 DNDVKASDLLKKAN
-249 ATSSI
+249 ANSSI
-254 LSALVDKGVF
+254 LASMVEKGIF

-286 VFTEK
+286 VLTEK
-291 QQEAYDAIHQG
+291 QYDAFDEIHKG
-302 FEEDKPVLLHG
+302 FEGEKPVLLHG

-327 QEALD
+327 QETLD
-332 EGRQVLYLLPEIAL
+332 AGRQVLYLLPEIAL

-353 LKKYFGDKVGVYH
+353 LKKYFGDRVGVYH

-381 MNFRSRDALNASTSK
+381 INFRNSEDIE
-396 MDTFNVS
+396 NVKDFK
-403 VQVQGGQRY
+403 Y
-412 SSNVLS
+412 
-418 SKFQIIIGSRS
+418 QIIIGSRS
-429 AVFLPFSD
+429 SIFLPFSD

-455 PAPRYSARDLAAVM
+455 PAPRYSARDLAVVLA
-469 SKMFHARLLLG
+469 KMFHARLLLG

-489 FNAKQNKY
+489 YNAKQNKY
-497 HLVTLSQR
+497 HLVSITER
-505 YGGVEMPEIIVDDLR
+505 YGGVEMPDIVVDDLR
-520 VETRRKT
+520 VAMRRKM

-533 KTLVDNMNKTLE
+533 KTLVDAMNKTLE

-555 RRGFSLRIECEHC
+555 RRGFSLRIECDHC
-568 NYIPQCINCDVSLIY
+568 NYIPQCINCDVSLTY
-583 HKNQNIMKCHY
+583 HKNQNILKCHY
-594 CGYTTSVPTEC
+594 CGYTANVPTEC
-605 PNCRST
+605 PSCKST

-620 ERIEDDLKVVFPNA
+620 ERIEDDLKVVFPEA
-634 NSSRLDL
+634 RSARLDL

-648 SYQHILEQ
+648 SYQYILEQ

-677 DSVKV
+677 DSVKT

-724 IQTFQPHHPV
+724 VQTYQPQHPV

-741 DYVRFYEEQMP
+741 DYVKFYEEQMP

-764 LVMIKLKDV
+764 LVMIKLKDI
-773 DNIKL
+773 DSQKL
-778 NKAASELAKILRQAF
+778 NKAADGLAKILRQVF
-793 KENLLGPEY
+793 KENFLGPAY
-802 PVVSRVMNQ
+802 PVVSRVKNL
-811 YIKQMIVKISKEL
+811 YIKQMMIKISKDL
-824 NSNKVKDFIKK
+824 NSGMVKDFIRN
-835 TIEDFKHNSE
+835 TIEDFKRNND
-845 FKSVKIQIDV
+845 FKSVKIQVDV
-855 DPN
+855 DPI

>member
-1 MSEERIT
+1 MSEERVT

-20 GAFTYRVPLELNQKA
+20 GTYTYRIPFELNQKA
-35 KVGQR
+35 RVGQR

-54 ITSLT
+54 IISLT
-59 TEVPDCDNV
+59 EEVPDCTSI

-82 ENQLQIWDWISSY
+82 ENQLKLWRWISSY
-95 YLCYPGEVMQAA
+95 YLCYLGDVMQVA

-121 LSEDFEVDSM
+121 LSEDFQLDTM
-131 TLSDNEYLIVEA
+131 TLSDNEFLIVEA
-143 LQVQPQLT
+143 LQIQPQLT

-163 VMPLIKTMIEKK
+163 IMPLIKTMIEKK

-180 EELQQKYKARYERY
+180 EELQQKYKAKYERY

-201 REDDKMQELMDNL
+201 RSDDAMRELMDTL

-225 MAFLVLGGSA
+225 MAFFVLGGSA
-235 DNDVLASDLLKKAD
+235 DNDVLVPDLLKKAN

-254 LSALVDKGVF
+254 LATLVDKGVF
-264 ETYQKRISRLKEYKA
+264 ESYQKRVSRLKKYDA
-279 LTDVSSI
+279 LTDVSTI
-286 VFTEK
+286 NLTEK
-291 QQEAYDAIHQG
+291 QQEAFDNIHKG
-302 FEEDKPVLLHG
+302 FEEEKPVLLHG

-327 QEALD
+327 QEAID
-332 EGRQVLYLLPEIAL
+332 EGKQVLYLLPEIAL

-353 LKKYFGDKVGVYH
+353 LKKYFGDIVGVYH

-381 MNFRSRDALNASTSK
+381 LNFRNSESQNLRISESQK
-396 MDTFNVS
+396 
-403 VQVQGGQRY
+403 VQKPIAK
-412 SSNVLS
+412 SLS
-418 SKFQIIIGSRS
+418 SKYQIIIGSRS
-429 AVFLPFSD
+429 AVFLPFTD

-455 PAPRYSARDLAAVM
+455 PAPRYSARDLAALM

-489 FNAKQNKY
+489 YNARQNKY
-497 HLVTLSQR
+497 HLVTLSER
-505 YGGVEMPEIIVDDLR
+505 YGGVEMPEIIVNDLR

-527 MQANFG
+527 LQANFG
-533 KTLVDNMNKTLE
+533 SALIEAMNKTLE

-583 HKNQNIMKCHY
+583 HKNQNILKCHY

-605 PNCRST
+605 PSCRST

-620 ERIEDDLKVVFPNA
+620 ERIEDDLKVIFPDA
-634 NSSRLDL
+634 NSARLDL

-648 SYQHILEQ
+648 SYQFILEQ
-656 FQNKETDILVGTQMV
+656 FQNKETNILVGTQMV

-715 RKGEKGKVI
+715 RKGDKGKVI
-724 IQTFQPHHPV
+724 IQTYQPQHPV
-734 ILNVMSH
+734 ILNVMTH
-741 DYVRFYEEQMP
+741 DYVKFYEEQMP

-764 LVMIKLKDV
+764 LVMVRLKDV
-773 DNIKL
+773 DEQKL
-778 NKAASELAKILRQAF
+778 NKAANELAKIFRQVF
-793 KENLLGPEY
+793 RENLLGPEY
-802 PVVSRVMNQ
+802 PVVSRVKNQ
-811 YIKQMIVKISKEL
+811 YIKQMLIKIHKDL
-824 NSNKVKDFIKK
+824 NSTKVKEFINK
-835 TIEDFKHNSE
+835 TIEDFKHNND

-855 DPN
+855 DPM

>member
-1 MSEERIT
+1 MRMSEERIT

-20 GAFTYRVPLELNQKA
+20 GSFTYRVPYELNDKA

-54 ITSLT
+54 IVSLT
-59 TEVPDCDNV
+59 TEVPDCNNI

-82 ENQLQIWDWISSY
+82 AQQLQLWNWISSY

-131 TLSDNEYLIVEA
+131 TLSDNEFLIVEA
-143 LQVQPQLT
+143 LQIQPQLT

-180 EELQQKYKARYERY
+180 EELQQKYKAKYERY

-201 REDDKMQELMDNL
+201 RDEDKMHALMDSL

-225 MAFLVLGGSA
+225 MAFFVLGGSA
-235 DNDVLASDLLKKAD
+235 DNEVLASELLKKAD
-249 ATSSI
+249 ATSNI

-264 ETYQKRISRLKEYKA
+264 ETYQKRVSRLKEYKA

-286 VFTEK
+286 VLTEK

-302 FEEDKPVLLHG
+302 FDEEKPVLLHG

-353 LKKYFGDKVGVYH
+353 LKKYFGDRVGVYH

-381 MNFRSRDALNASTSK
+381 MNFRSQRVNEST
-396 MDTFNVS
+396 
-403 VQVQGGQRY
+403 GQRVETQRLGD
-412 SSNVLS
+412 SVSLRLCD
-418 SKFQIIIGSRS
+418 SKYQIIIGSRS

-455 PAPRYSARDLAAVM
+455 PAPRYSARDLAALM

-497 HLVTLSQR
+497 HLVSLTER

-533 KTLVDNMNKTLE
+533 KTLVEAMNKTLE

-555 RRGFSLRIECEHC
+555 RRGFSLRIECDHC

-583 HKNQNIMKCHY
+583 HKNQNILKCHY
-594 CGYTTSVPTEC
+594 CGYTASVPTEC
-605 PNCRST
+605 PNCHST

-620 ERIEDDLKVVFPNA
+620 ERIEDDLKVVFPDA
-634 NSSRLDL
+634 NSARLDL

-648 SYQHILEQ
+648 SYQYILEQ

-682 VGILNA
+682 VGVLNA

-715 RKGEKGKVI
+715 RKGDKGKVI
-724 IQTFQPHHPV
+724 IQTYQPYHPV

-741 DYVRFYEEQMP
+741 DYVKFYEEQMP

-778 NKAASELAKILRQAF
+778 NKAASELAKIFRHVF

-802 PVVSRVMNQ
+802 PIVSRVKNQ
-811 YIKQMIVKISKEL
+811 YIKQMIIKISKEL
-824 NSNKVKDFIKK
+824 NSNKVKDYIKN
-835 TIEDFKHNSE
+835 TIEDFKHNNE

-855 DPN
+855 DPS